1 MALTFSALDPV
12 VQATDGVIS
21 LAALGANAEISAYNP
36 ATGYLYTVGGGSGAI
51 VVSDLRDPANP
62 QAVARA
68 TSTGNGET
76 LQSAAVFGNLLAVAV
91 QNAVKTD
98 PGFVQ
103 FYDLSD
109 PALPVHISTVTVG
122 ALPDMVKFSSD
133 GTKLLVTNEGEPNSV
148 YTIDPVGS
156 ISLINT
162 SGYLAST
169 PVAPAAADVQTVGF
183 EAWES
188 RRAELINRGV
198 RIGTRLG
205 VTTSVAQDIEPE
217 AIAFSADG
225 NTAWIS
231 LQENNAIAVLD
242 LSGAAPVISS
252 IFSAGIKDW
261 SRGVA
266 SAENFSFELDY
277 AAGTANQPAG
287 VLAGGLSGLF
297 FAGRETLNGT
307 ELDVYY
313 AITDRGPN
321 GALIAGQRQFLD
333 PDFQPSIYKLG
344 MNRATGAV
352 TELGRLGLNRPDG
365 TPLTGLPQLA
375 IKDDVPITAANAPLA
390 YDPFGI
396 DSETISLFSLS
407 IGGSTRQVFA
417 VGDEYRGQISIFDAA
432 SGNLIQRYIPAGQKA
447 QLAAQHNVA
456 GATPIGAE
464 TIDSLPAIYGN
475 RWSNRGIEG
484 MAFNPTDGL
493 LYAFLQSP
501 LDVDANGD
509 GVTEGRSRSELTRIL
524 AIDPATGTPVKEHL
538 YLLSGRPG
546 QDKIGDVAFDAARGV
561 FLVME
566 RDSSRSLTGFKHV
579 YEVDL
584 RGATDTLP
592 LTLGTQVG
600 ESASPSETFLVG
612 TEGRAVFREVIEA
625 GEQAANGYRFNGIP
639 DGIGVMDNGDGTL
652 RVVVNHEFGATAG
665 DVRAHGSRGAYVSDL
680 TIDKVTLSVLS
691 GKDFL
696 ASATDLYLASA
707 DGSSW
712 SSGATTAFNRFCS
725 GDLAAATAFRNG
737 VTGYDGRIYLTGE
750 ESGAEGR
757 AFAHVLTGSDAGR
770 VYELA
775 GLGNLSFENVVANPL
790 AQAKTVVVSL
800 DDTITNGQVYVYVG
814 NKSATGNAV
823 EQAGL
828 AGGLVYG
835 VRVNSAGT
843 TNTEVGNLAS
853 PNETGLGIVAGAGTF
868 ELVNLGDVK
877 ARTGAELNSE
887 SISAGVT
894 NWLRPEDG
902 AWSKDGRTFYFVTT
916 ATSTSASRLWA
927 LEFTDPANP
936 EAGGT
941 VRMLLNGSE
950 GQVMLDNMTVADDG
964 SILLQ
969 EDPGNNARLAKI
981 WRYNTKTD
989 TLVELAQHDPAQFSG
1004 AGAITQD
1011 EESSGIVDI
1020 SAFLSGVSGYDTTRY
1035 SYFLIADQIH
1045 RAVASPSSQVEMGE
1059 LSVMVTARA
1068 GSTGLASW
1076 NDALGLSSPELLD
1089 NRRSLVDHD
1098 SNPATPPIFSTSSAD
1113 ALARAGIRL
1122 ANKIE
1127 LFNLPSIGGTLAYDK
1142 PEGLTIR
1149 DDGAVVINYDNDF
1162 GTEGASGNAFT
1173 VVRFDGAGFDSS
1185 DRDVDGSSGGGN
1197 QYRPISGLPL
1207 YGLTMPDGIATYTDG
1222 QGRSFLLAVGEGD
1235 SREYEPDRGN
1245 IFTDLTRAD
1254 ANTAIN
1260 GTPFRNHPGVS
1271 GLNAAFAT
1279 ATGISRTRLNL
1290 LNDYGDING
1299 DGLIDKP
1306 FSIGSRSLRIYDVQG
1321 NVVFDSSDALEQ
1333 LASSLGLMASGRDD
1347 DKGTEPEM
1355 VEIATV
1361 AGRTYA
1367 FVALERTTT
1376 SVAAVFDVTDPYNVA
1391 AVDPVV
1397 FPGTERVEG
1406 ITFLRSPAGEP
1417 AGLIASS
1424 EGNDRVSV
1432 TSAAPL
1438 PSGSAFRL
1446 QLFHLADQEGGVAAL
1461 DDAPRLSGVLNALR
1475 AQDIDLDGIPGF
1487 AGTLT
1492 LSSGDAWI
1500 PGLFYG
1506 AAAQAYGAVGRGD
1519 VLIQNALGVQAIAF
1533 GNHEFDQG
1541 TAVVR
1546 DLILANAAAGYPG
1559 TAFPY
1564 LSGNLN
1570 FATDVNLAGLVV
1582 PAGQA
1587 PRPNSITASVV
1598 FDVNGQTVGVVGA
1611 TTPTLR
1617 TISSPGAV
1625 GVAPVPFG
1633 GTPTAAELDALAAEI
1648 QADVD
1653 ALLAANPGL
1662 NKVIL
1667 LAHMQQ
1673 ISIEQAL
1680 AERLRHVDIIVAG
1693 GSNTR
1698 LLDSDDLPRPGDSGQ
1713 GPYPIVRT
1721 DADGKPVAVVNTDGN
1736 YKYLGRLVLDFDSQ
1750 GVIIPGS
1757 YDPTIS
1763 GAFRTDAAGVAALNA
1778 EAFIDARVQEVVDNL
1793 REVIIAQESEWFG
1806 ISEVF
1811 LNGNRN
1817 PGVRS
1822 EETNLGNLTADAN
1835 LAYARQIDPSVVIS
1849 LKNGGGIRN
1858 SIGQSTVPTGS
1869 VSGVPEL
1876 LPTAAVLDAQGN
1888 VVKPEGGISR
1898 NDIANALSFNNGLSI
1913 VSVTPGEL
1921 KALIEHGIGAGINQG
1936 RFPQVGGMAFSYDLR
1951 RQAGSRVVNLA
1962 IQDDAGNDL
1971 DVVVRNGEVVGDP
1984 ARTIRM
1990 VTLDFL
1996 ASGGDGYPFAALTN
2010 PNRVNITQAG
2020 SAPRTGV
2027 ATFAA
2032 DGSEQDALAE
2042 FLAANHSPANPF
2054 TAADTPAAL
2063 DTRLQNLAVR
2073 SDSVIDPL
2081 ITLTGAAVLETLPAD
2096 TLVGLLSATDPDA
2109 GDTFSFSFAPNGN
2122 PDGLFRLDGDRLLTT
2137 APLDFEAAATRSVTL
2152 RVTDSAGNRYDKAF
2166 TITVNDLAEGG
2177 AVQPSVINGPGF
2189 AVTQSVGGNPPGS
2202 VPSGRPLSTGS
2213 LGAVQTSPITLP
2225 GESEPRSRIE
2235 NSGVWNGLK
2244 TLTLGADYWTPSL
2257 GTNLLVANF
2266 VDVRW
2271 DLSTAPP
2278 LDFDLLVVG
2287 AKRGAIE
2294 FGGGDDTLS
2303 WLFHSDGAARSN
2315 TTTVSG
2321 GGGNDTLTFSSVGR
2335 SGIDDLLLADN
2346 ARSGNGS
2353 QWDASY
2359 DGGFSTAIATGGA
2372 GADRIEGQGS
2382 VRLQADGGE
2391 GSDVLIGAL
2400 RNDSLSGGLGEDTL
2414 IGGGDGG
2421 SYRYAGRGS
2430 ARRVVL
2436 SGGDLI
2442 DLNAPGGGGDGAADT
2457 VIYDLAGGGVD
2468 RIRGFEA
2475 GLDRLQVLGG
2485 LATAQVAEVANG
2497 TFVSFTG
2504 RPQQGVLLEGVRG
2517 LSVGGAGDIQLLA

>member
-1 MALTFSALDPV
+1 MGLTFSALDPFIP
-12 VQATDGVIS
+12 ATSGVIS
-21 LAALGANAEISAYNP
+21 LANLGANAEISAYNP
-36 ATGYLYTVGGGSGAI
+36 ASGYLYTVGGGSGAI
-51 VVSDLRDPANP
+51 VVSDLREPAIP
-62 QAVARA
+62 FAVARA

-103 FYDLSD
+103 FYDLSN

-133 GTKLLVTNEGEPNSV
+133 GRKLLVTNEGEPDSL
-148 YTIDPVGS
+148 YTVDPVGS

-162 SGYLAST
+162 SGYLGST

-183 EAWES
+183 EAWEG
-188 RRAELINRGV
+188 RRAELINRGI

-205 VTTSVAQDIEPE
+205 VTTTVAQDIEPE
-217 AIAFSADG
+217 AIAISADG

-242 LSGAAPVISS
+242 LSGAAPVIST

-266 SAENFSFELDY
+266 SAQNFSYELEY
-277 AAGTANQPAG
+277 AAGAANQPAG
-287 VLAGGLSGLF
+287 VLAGGHSGLF
-297 FAGRETLNGT
+297 FAGKETLNGT

-313 AITDRGPN
+313 SITDRGPN

-352 TELGRLGLNRPDG
+352 TDLGRLGLNRPDG

-375 IKDDVPITAANAPLA
+375 IKDDVPIDATNAPLA

-396 DSETISLFSLS
+396 DSETVSRFSLT

-417 VGDEYRGQISIFDAA
+417 VGDEYRGQISIFDAL

-447 QLAAQHNVA
+447 QLAAQHNVG

-524 AIDPATGTPVKEHL
+524 AIDPATGAPVKEHL
-538 YLLSGRPG
+538 YLLSGRAG

-592 LTLGTQVG
+592 LTT
-600 ESASPSETFLVG
+600 
-612 TEGRAVFREVIEA
+612 
-625 GEQAANGYRFNGIP
+625 AANQSTGGWL
-639 DGIGVMDNGDGTL
+639 GAIGV
-652 RVVVNHEFGATAG
+652 V
-665 DVRAHGSRGAYVSDL
+665 
-680 TIDKVTLSVLS
+680 
-691 GKDFL
+691 
-696 ASATDLYLASA
+696 
-707 DGSSW
+707 
-712 SSGATTAFNRFCS
+712 
-725 GDLAAATAFRNG
+725 
-737 VTGYDGRIYLTGE
+737 
-750 ESGAEGR
+750 
-757 AFAHVLTGSDAGR
+757 
-770 VYELA
+770 
-775 GLGNLSFENVVANPL
+775 
-790 AQAKTVVVSL
+790 
-800 DDTITNGQVYVYVG
+800 
-814 NKSATGNAV
+814 
-823 EQAGL
+823 
-828 AGGLVYG
+828 
-835 VRVNSAGT
+835 
-843 TNTEVGNLAS
+843 
-853 PNETGLGIVAGAGTF
+853 
-868 ELVNLGDVK
+868 
-877 ARTGAELNSE
+877 
-887 SISAGVT
+887 
-894 NWLRPEDG
+894 
-902 AWSKDGRTFYFVTT
+902 
-916 ATSTSASRLWA
+916 
-927 LEFTDPANP
+927 
-936 EAGGT
+936 
-941 VRMLLNGSE
+941 
-950 GQVMLDNMTVADDG
+950 
-964 SILLQ
+964 
-969 EDPGNNARLAKI
+969 
-981 WRYNTKTD
+981 
-989 TLVELAQHDPAQFSG
+989 
-1004 AGAITQD
+1004 
-1011 EESSGIVDI
+1011 
-1020 SAFLSGVSGYDTTRY
+1020 
-1035 SYFLIADQIH
+1035 
-1045 RAVASPSSQVEMGE
+1045 
-1059 LSVMVTARA
+1059 
-1068 GSTGLASW
+1068 
-1076 NDALGLSSPELLD
+1076 SPELLD
-1089 NRRSLVDHD
+1089 NRRTPVDHD
-1098 SNPATPPIFSTSSAD
+1098 SNATTAPIFTTSSAD
-1113 ALARAGIRL
+1113 VLAAAGIRL
-1122 ANKIE
+1122 AHKIE
-1127 LFNLPSIGGTLAYDK
+1127 LFNLPSIGGSLAYDK

-1149 DDGAVVINYDNDF
+1149 DDGALVINYDNDF
-1162 GTEGASGNAFT
+1162 GTEGARGNAFT
-1173 VVRFDGAGFDSS
+1173 VVSFDGAGFDSS
-1185 DRDVDGSSGGGN
+1185 DRDVDGSSVGGN

-1207 YGLTMPDGIATYTDG
+1207 YGLTMPDGIAAFTDAR
-1222 QGRSFLLAVGEGD
+1222 GRSFLLAVGEGD

-1245 IFTDLTRAD
+1245 IFFDLTRAD
-1254 ANTAIN
+1254 ASTAVN

-1271 GLNAAFAT
+1271 ALNAAFAA

-1290 LNDYGDING
+1290 LNDTGDING

-1321 NVVFDSSDALEQ
+1321 NVVFDSSDALEE
-1333 LASSLGLMASGRDD
+1333 LADSLGLMASNRDD

-1361 AGRTYA
+1361 GGRTYA

-1397 FPGTERVEG
+1397 FPGAERIEG

-1424 EGNDRVSV
+1424 EGNDTVSV
-1432 TSAAPL
+1432 TGAAPL
-1438 PSGSAFRL
+1438 ASGSAFRL
-1446 QLFHLADQEGGVAAL
+1446 QLFHLADQEGGIAAL

-1475 AQDIDLDGIPGF
+1475 AQDIDLDGIQGF
-1487 AGTLT
+1487 VNTLT

-1506 AAAQAYGAVGRGD
+1506 ASAQAYGAVGRGD

-1541 TAVVR
+1541 TTVVR
-1546 DLILANAAAGYPG
+1546 DLIQPNAGAGYPG
-1559 TAFPY
+1559 TAYPY

-1570 FATDVNLAGLVV
+1570 FATDANLAGLVV

-1587 PRPNSITASVV
+1587 PRPNSITSSVV
-1598 FDVNGQTVGVVGA
+1598 FDVNGQKVGVVGA

-1617 TISSPGAV
+1617 TISSPGNV
-1625 GVAPVPFG
+1625 GVAPVPFS

-1698 LLDSDDLPRPGDSGQ
+1698 LFDSNDQARPGDSVQ
-1713 GPYPIVRT
+1713 GPYPIVKT
-1721 DADGKPVAVVNTDGN
+1721 DADGRPVAVVNTDGN

-1750 GVIIPGS
+1750 GVVIPGS

-1763 GAFRTDAAGVAALNA
+1763 GAFRTDAAGVAALGA

-1793 REVIIAQESEWFG
+1793 RAVIVAQESEWFG
-1806 ISEVF
+1806 VSQVF

-1835 LAYARQIDPSVVIS
+1835 LAYARQIDSSVVVS

-1858 SIGQSTVPTGS
+1858 SIGQSIIPTGA
-1869 VSGVPEL
+1869 VNAVPDL
-1876 LPTAAVLDAQGN
+1876 LPTAAVFDAQGN
-1888 VVKPEGGISR
+1888 VVKPAGGISR
-1898 NDIANALSFNNGLSI
+1898 NDIANALSFNNGLTL
-1913 VSVTPGEL
+1913 VSVSPGEL
-1921 KALIEHGIGAGINQG
+1921 KALIEHGVGAGINTG
-1936 RFPQVGGMAFSYDLR
+1936 RFPQVGGMAFSYDLSR
-1951 RQAGSRVVNLA
+1951 PAGSRVVSLA

-1971 DVVVRNGEVVGDP
+1971 DVVVRNGEVVGNP
-1984 ARTIRM
+1984 ARNIRM
-1990 VTLDFL
+1990 VTLDFM
-1996 ASGGDGYPFAALTN
+1996 ANGGDGYPFTSLSN
-2010 PNRVNITQAG
+2010 PNRVNITEPL
-2020 SAPRTGV
+2020 APRTGV

-2032 DGSEQDALAE
+2032 NGSEQDALAE
-2042 FLAANHSPANPF
+2042 FLAASHSPANPF
-2054 TAADTPAAL
+2054 TAADTPAAF
-2063 DTRLQNLAVR
+2063 DRRLQNLAVR
-2073 SDSVIDPL
+2073 SDGVIDPV
-2081 ITLTGAAVLETLPAD
+2081 ITLTGTAVLENLPAD
-2096 TLVGLLSATDPDA
+2096 TLVGLLSATDPNP
-2109 GDTFSFSFAPNGN
+2109 GRTFSFSFAANGN
-2122 PDGLFRLDGDRLLTT
+2122 PGGLFALDGNRLITA
-2137 APLDFEAAATRSVTL
+2137 APLDFEASATCSLML
-2152 RVTDSAGNRYDKAF
+2152 RATDSAGNSYDETF
-2166 TITVNDLAEGG
+2166 VITVNDLAEGS
-2177 AVQPSVINGPGF
+2177 AVQPAVINGPGF
-2189 AVTQSVGGNPPGS
+2189 SISQGAGGNPRGS
-2202 VPSGRPLSTGS
+2202 FPAGRPLATGS
-2213 LGAVQTSPITLP
+2213 LGAVQTTPITLP
-2225 GESEPRSRIE
+2225 GESVPRARIE
-2235 NSGVWNGLK
+2235 NTGTWNGLRN
-2244 TLTLGADYWTPSL
+2244 LTLGPDYWTPSL

-2278 LDFDLLVVG
+2278 LDFDLQVVG
-2287 AKRGAIE
+2287 AKRGGVD
-2294 FGGGDDTLS
+2294 FGAGNDTLT
-2303 WLFHSDGAARSN
+2303 WLFHSDGPSRVN
-2315 TTTVSG
+2315 TATVTAG
-2321 GGGNDTLTFSSVGR
+2321 AGNDTLTFSSVG
-2335 SGIDDLLLADN
+2335 SSSLDEVLLADN
-2346 ARSGNGS
+2346 PGGPGNGS
-2353 QWDASY
+2353 QWDPAD
-2359 DGGFSTAIATGGA
+2359 DGRFSTAIAFGGN
-2372 GADRIEGQGS
+2372 GDDRIESQGS

-2391 GSDVLIGAL
+2391 GHDTLIGSL
-2400 RNDSLSGGLGEDTL
+2400 RNDTLIGGLGEDTL
-2414 IGGGDGG
+2414 TGGGDGG
-2421 SYRYAGRGS
+2421 SFRFSGRRT

-2442 DLNAPGGGGDGAADT
+2442 DLRGPGGGGDGAADT
-2457 VIYDLAGGGVD
+2457 VVYDVQGGGVD
-2468 RIRGFEA
+2468 RVVGFEA
-2475 GLDRLQVLGG
+2475 GRDKITLLGG
-2485 LATAQVAEVANG
+2485 AGVTQLTEYRNG
-2497 TFVSFTG
+2497 TFLTFSG
-2504 RPQQGVLLEGVRG
+2504 RPLQGVLLEGVTG
-2517 LSVGGAGDIQLLA
+2517 LSLGGPAADIQLLA